1 MAERIDMD
9 FRPARYFG
17 PRPLDA
23 YLLSKVR
30 NAVLREKLKQLDAEG
45 RHDEVKALL
54 GSSGVDAVTLKALE
68 RLHPRLM
75 GGNYL
80 PETGEREV
88 EIARIGIDS
97 TTGDV
102 TSVYA
107 RQLAGRIG
115 YRVVDEYG
123 GDTLQGP
130 DEMESELPLTL
141 GALMDFFMGAW
152 PLEQVVE
159 MNFEDDL
166 EGGLAFFSASSDFY
180 PGFGPACAERVREH
194 YARASARRD

>member
-1 MAERIDMD
+1 MD
-9 FRPARYFG
+9 FRPSRYFG
-17 PRPLDA
+17 PKPLNA
-23 YLLSKVR
+23 YLLSKVK
-30 NAVLREKLKQLDAEG
+30 NAVLRENLKQLDAEG

-54 GSSGVDAVTLKALE
+54 GSSGIDARTLKALE

-88 EIARIGIDS
+88 EIARIAIAS

-107 RQLAGRIG
+107 RQLGGAIG

-130 DEMESELPLTL
+130 GEMESALPLTL
-141 GALMDFFMGAW
+141 GELMDFFMGTW
-152 PLEQVVE
+152 PLEDVVE
-159 MNFEDDL
+159 MNFEGDL
-166 EGGLAFFSASSDFY
+166 EGGLGFFSASSEFY
-180 PGFGPACAERVREH
+180 PGFDAACRDRVRSH
-194 YARASARRD
+194 YG